1 MVALSLFNHFA
12 SLPSVIFFCILSITC
27 GLLVLALPC
36 FQRSPCWMNAFSS
49 HPFHDRF
56 SDSFGPTRKI
66 KRHIAHAFVLLLG
79 WNFKRFPSMHHTCEL
94 SMPLPRIERTNV
106 IHSRF
111 APYHA
116 PAPHRCWD
124 HLVCSS
130 SCSPFHPKLASLL
143 PLDLL
148 LSAPRLP
155 RSHNHPPLS
164 ALHVLLHPLFR
175 STQAYISTD
184 LSITRYTLRS
194 VSFGWLSFLLPA
206 QSHVSR
212 LAPPLCFSRGI
223 PLDRMAFECKCRVKS
238 VGVVWIHVE
247 TIGTRVATR
256 RSAFRVLRDGFSR
269 QTSRNGHHEVVGGAW
284 KEAKTKKKRT
294 EGRGTH
300 VRNEARTWM
309 VAMADRERRHVDV
322 RNDA

>member
-116 PAPHRCWD
+116 PAPHRRRG

-130 SCSPFHPKLASLL
+130 SCSPFPSEVGFSPSPSLL
-143 PLDLL
+143 APLN
-148 LSAPRLP
+148 STSPSIPQSPSTFCTP
-155 RSHNHPPLS
+155 RSSPPSLS
-164 ALHVLLHPLFR
+164 FHSSVHLNRPLYHPLH
-175 STQAYISTD
+175 STLRLLRLALLPASR
-184 LSITRYTLRS
+184 SITR
-194 VSFGWLSFLLPA
+194 LS
-206 QSHVSR
+206 SC
-212 LAPPLCFSRGI
+212 PPLFFTWDPTRSDG
-223 PLDRMAFECKCRVKS
+223 LRM
-238 VGVVWIHVE
+238 
-247 TIGTRVATR
+247 
-256 RSAFRVLRDGFSR
+256 
-269 QTSRNGHHEVVGGAW
+269 
-284 KEAKTKKKRT
+284 
-294 EGRGTH
+294 
-300 VRNEARTWM
+300 
-309 VAMADRERRHVDV
+309 
-322 RNDA
+322 